1 MVGSLLIVGSSHEG
15 FRLASYPSLF
25 HTGGEME
32 EKTRQR
38 IGVWIDPS
46 VNQRFDAIVPHG
58 MKSEVIRILM
68 EVLTDALEVHGEEL
82 LGFILTKKIKI
93 VIAGVEAQSGQA

>member
-15 FRLASYPSLF
+15 FRLASCPSLF

-68 EVLTDALEVHGEEL
+68 EVLTDTLEIHGEEL
-82 LGFILTKKIKI
+82 LGYILTKKIKI
-93 VIAGVEAQSGQA
+93 IIVSKETENGSA

>member
-1 MVGSLLIVGSSHEG
+1 
-15 FRLASYPSLF
+15 
-25 HTGGEME
+25 ME
-32 EKTRQR
+32 DKTRQR

-68 EVLTDALEVHGEEL
+68 EVLTDALEIHGEGL
-82 LGFILTKKIKI
+82 LGYILTKKIKI
-93 VIAGVEAQSGQA
+93 IIVSKETENGSA